1 MPELS
6 VVVPTYRGEAS
17 LPELLERLRG
27 ALAGIDY
34 EVVVVNDA
42 SPDGTWPLLESLAT
56 SHPELVAVDLMSNR
70 GQAMATMAGLAQAR
84 APLVATMDDDLQ
96 QPPEDLPVLIEALES
111 NPRWDAVI
119 GRWGR
124 DHSSLFRRFGSWL
137 YGASDRLS
145 HGTPKGFRHTSFR
158 LLRRRLVDALLEHQ
172 TRTPVL
178 GPLIVQLSAEVH
190 NVDVQHDERRHGTST
205 MTLAETVS
213 RLLTNVVHGT
223 AFPLRFISRLGIV
236 TAVLAIG
243 LAAYFFF
250 RWLFGADTPLGWASV
265 FVATTFFGGVIL
277 FAIGVLG
284 EYTSVIVREVRRP
297 PRWTV
302 RSLLRSADGSPGGG
316 PHRPDGDGL
325 AGHEPGD
332 DAGHRS
338 GRDRDRDP
346 GGRQAAEPGGEEG
359 PA

>member
-17 LPELLERLRG
+17 LPELLERLRT
-27 ALAGIDY
+27 ALADRDY

-42 SPDGTWPLLESLAT
+42 SPDGTWDLLEGLAA
-56 SHPELVAVDLMSNR
+56 SHPELVAVDLMANR
-70 GQAMATMAGLAQAR
+70 GQAMATMAGLAQTR

-96 QPPEDLPVLIEALES
+96 QFPEDLPILIEALEA
-111 NPRWDAVI
+111 NPRWDAAI
-119 GRWGR
+119 GRWER

-137 YGASDRLS
+137 YGVSDRRS

-158 LLRRRLVDALLEHQ
+158 LMRRRLVDALLEHQ

-178 GPLIVQLSAEVH
+178 GPLIVQLSGEVH
-190 NVDVQHDERRHGTST
+190 NVEVRHDERRHGRST

-223 AFPLRFISRLGIV
+223 AFPLRFISRVGIV
-236 TAVLAIG
+236 TAMLAIVLA
-243 LAAYFFF
+243 AVFFF
-250 RWLFGADTPLGWASV
+250 RWLFGADTPLGWAST
-265 FVATTFFGGVIL
+265 FVTTTFFGGMIL

-297 PRWTV
+297 PRWNV
-302 RSLLRSADGSPGGG
+302 RALIRSADEAPGGR
-316 PHRPDGDGL
+316 PHGADGDRL
-325 AGHEPGD
+325 ARHEPGD
-332 DAGHRS
+332 DPGHR
-338 GRDRDRDP
+338 GAGDGDGDP
-346 GGRQAAEPGGEEG
+346 GSRQAAEPGGQER

>member
-6 VVVPTYRGEAS
+6 VVVPTYRGEAA
-17 LPELLERLRG
+17 LPELLDRLRG
-27 ALAGIDY
+27 ALQGVDY

-42 SPDGTWPLLESLAT
+42 SPDGTWALLESLAA
-56 SHPELVAVDLMSNR
+56 SHPELVAVDLMANR
-70 GQAMATMAGLAQAR
+70 GQAMATMAGLAHAR

-96 QPPEDLPVLIEALES
+96 QPPEDLPVLIEALDA

-119 GRWGR
+119 GRWER

-137 YGASDRLS
+137 YGASDRMS

-158 LLRRRLVDALLEHQ
+158 LLRRRLVDALLEHE

-178 GPLIVQLSAEVH
+178 GPLIVQLSGEVH
-190 NVDVQHDERRHGTST
+190 NVDVGHEERRHGRST
-205 MTLAETVS
+205 MTLTETVT
-213 RLLTNVVHGT
+213 RLLTNVVHGS
-223 AFPLRFISRLGIV
+223 AFPLRLISRIGV
-236 TAVLAIG
+236 GTAVLAIA
-243 LAAYFFF
+243 LAAFFF
-250 RWLFGADTPLGWASV
+250 LRWLFGAETPLGWASV

-302 RSLLRSADGSPGGG
+302 RSLLRSADGSPGGR
-316 PHRPDGDGL
+316 PHDGDGGRL
-325 AGHEPGD
+325 ARRETGD
-332 DAGHRS
+332 DPRDRI
-338 GRDRDRDP
+338 GRDRQRDA
-346 GGRQAAEPGGEEG
+346 GGGQGREPGGEQR